1 MDRRKSLMNC
11 LRSIFKEMGLEK
23 TMQFYL
29 QDFKEGRRASV
40 INYPHDV
47 LSATQQQ
54 QESSSDTESD

>member
-1 MDRRKSLMNC
+1 MDRRKSLMGC

-40 INYPHDV
+40 INNQSV
-47 LSATQQQ
+47 FATTQ
-54 QESSSDTESD
+54 